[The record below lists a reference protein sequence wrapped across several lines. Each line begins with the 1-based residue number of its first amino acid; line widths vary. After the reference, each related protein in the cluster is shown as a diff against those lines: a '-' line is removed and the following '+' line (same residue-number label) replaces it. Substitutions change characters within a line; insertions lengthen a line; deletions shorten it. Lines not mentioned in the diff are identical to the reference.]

1 MAKDAHQAKKDSWP
15 RFYGCVRGRKAYRL
29 TPYIP
34 ILAMS
39 QHPSFRLTAGSG
51 KKRNVLKRFERI
63 ELMKKRGVWKDG
75 TRVVGLPKTRVE
87 V

>member
-1 MAKDAHQAKKDSWP
+1 MG
-15 RFYGCVRGRKAYRL
+15 RLFYGCAAGGGLCRL
-29 TPYIP
+29 NVYN
-34 ILAMS
+34 LNFAMS

-63 ELMKKRGVWKDG
+63 ELMKKRGQWKAG
-75 TRVVGLPKTRVE
+75 SRVVGLPKTRVE

>member
-1 MAKDAHQAKKDSWP
+1 
-15 RFYGCVRGRKAYRL
+15 
-29 TPYIP
+29 
-34 ILAMS
+34 MS
-39 QHPSFRLTAGSG
+39 QHPSFRLGGSTG

-75 TRVVGLPKTRVE
+75 SRVIGLPKTRVE